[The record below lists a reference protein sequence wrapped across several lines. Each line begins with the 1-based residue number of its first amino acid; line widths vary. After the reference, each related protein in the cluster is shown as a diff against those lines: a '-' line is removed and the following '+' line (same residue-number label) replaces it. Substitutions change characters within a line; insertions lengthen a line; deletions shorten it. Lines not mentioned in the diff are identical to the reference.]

1 MSIQNNVKDWVSIDN
16 SIKKL
21 NQELRDLREERR
33 LQEEAMISWADNQ
46 AYGSKPVIKISDG
59 KLRFVETKQ
68 MSPLTLKYVSDRTLA
83 VLSSLPSLSSNSAE
97 AIHDKIME
105 DLKGNREYKVVREIK
120 RSFDK

>member
-33 LQEEAMISWADNQ
+33 IQEDAMLNWADT
-46 AYGSKPVIKISDG
+46 YSSGTKPVIKISDG

-68 MSPLTLKYVSDRTLA
+68 ISPLTIKYVSERILN
-83 VLSSLPSLSSNSAE
+83 VLNSLPSLSTSTAE
-97 AIHDKIME
+97 AIHEKIME
-105 DLKGNREYKVVREIK
+105 DLKANRDCKVVREIK